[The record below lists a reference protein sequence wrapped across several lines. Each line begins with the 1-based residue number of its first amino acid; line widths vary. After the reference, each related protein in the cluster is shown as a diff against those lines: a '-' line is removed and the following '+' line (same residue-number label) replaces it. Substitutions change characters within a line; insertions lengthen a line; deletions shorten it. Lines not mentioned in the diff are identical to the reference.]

1 MRGVTKELRLPAK
14 LTGPTK
20 APWGSARIGLEAKAK
35 LNRKDYGINYHEVLE
50 AGALAVGEEV
60 EIEINA
66 EAIKETATKSSS
78 ESK

>member
-1 MRGVTKELRLPAK
+1 MKTTTSEVNIRRAN
-14 LTGPTK
+14 
-20 APWGSARIGLEAKAK
+20 WGNTRIGLEATAK

-66 EAIKETATKSSS
+66 EAIKETAARTRAENK
-78 ESK
+78 